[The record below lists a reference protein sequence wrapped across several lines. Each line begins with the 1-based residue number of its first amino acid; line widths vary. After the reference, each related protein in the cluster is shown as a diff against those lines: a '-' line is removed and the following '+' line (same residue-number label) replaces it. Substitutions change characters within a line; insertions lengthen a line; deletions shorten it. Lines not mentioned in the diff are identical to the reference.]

1 MASSGATC
9 DKYNVKKLSRLT
21 KDTTEEEM
29 KDLYKNWATTYEK
42 VLHSRLLDRKTV
54 QKKKNQ
60 IPRINWQ
67 LFTWLWFSG
76 AQPFSYYIVT
86 LFERSRT

>member
-9 DKYNVKKLSRLT
+9 NKYNVKKLSRLT
-21 KDTTEEEM
+21 KDTTEEEI

-54 QKKKNQ
+54 KKFQ
-60 IPRINWQ
+60 IPRIN
-67 LFTWLWFSG
+67 
-76 AQPFSYYIVT
+76 
-86 LFERSRT
+86 

>member
-9 DKYNVKKLSRLT
+9 NKYNVKKLSRLT

-54 QKKKNQ
+54 KKFQ

-67 LFTWLWFSG
+67 LSTWLWFSV
-76 AQPFSYYIVT
+76 AQSFSYYIVT
-86 LFERSRT
+86 LFERSHT